1 MSQAQE
7 LAALEKIAKLLESQG
22 QPEAPEF
29 GPENDQ
35 ENKNEESFDVDP
47 ALIASS
53 QQQAQ
58 QTEQQLISLN
68 AIMEEVLVEIR
79 NISATITQGLS

>member
-47 ALIASS
+47 GLIAAS